1 MTYYEKIVDYAL
13 SHRRIVRILLFLLW
27 AIGNIPFIFI
37 HRYNQPTLC
46 KLYFKLKVKEGHASP
61 NVRYFYENFGS
72 QL

>member
-1 MTYYEKIVDYAL
+1 MNYYEKIVVYAL
-13 SHRRIVRILLFLLW
+13 SPGRIMRILLFLLW
-27 AIGNIPFIFI
+27 AIGNVPFILI
-37 HRYNQPTLC
+37 QRYNQPPLC